1 VVSNPRNDVWVHP
14 AAKSQSRGYNECVV
28 SITADQERQFYDSQ
42 YTQFLRLPDADL
54 ACNRRT
60 IEADLANPAHPV
72 YERRK
77 LYLAILRIL
86 LAEPAAGISVLDYG
100 CGTGDW
106 GLLLAGEG
114 ARVASLDLSEA
125 AIQVVLR
132 RAAASGVEDRVRGF
146 ARDASDLSC
155 FRDAEFD
162 LIYASAAVHHT
173 LKYPNALRELMRVL
187 RPGGK
192 LVLAETFGNNKLL
205 NAARR
210 WRWQW
215 SGQPDEA
222 GEEIILDDRH
232 LDLLRGQLHRL
243 DVIPVN
249 LLAMAKR
256 LFRGRFQNGGVR
268 ATVRALEAMD
278 TVLLRAAPGLRRYC
292 GEVVVV
298 GEK

>member
-1 VVSNPRNDVWVHP
+1 
-14 AAKSQSRGYNECVV
+14 V
-28 SITADQERQFYDSQ
+28 SITADQERRFYDAQ
-42 YTQFLRLPDADL
+42 YARFLSLPDADL
-54 ACNRRT
+54 ACTRRT
-60 IEADLANPAHPV
+60 LEADLSNPARPI

-77 LYLAILRIL
+77 LYRAIMRIL
-86 LAEPAAGISVLDYG
+86 LAECAPGLSVLDYG

-106 GLLLAGEG
+106 GLMLAGEG

-132 RAAASGVEDRVRGF
+132 RAAASGVDSRVRGY

-210 WRWQW
+210 WRWKW

-232 LDLLRGQLHRL
+232 IALLRGEMRR
-243 DVIPVN
+243 VEVVPVN
-249 LLAMAKR
+249 LLAMGKR
-256 LFRGRFQNGGVR
+256 LFRGRFQSRGVR
-268 ATVRALEAMD
+268 AVTAALEATD
-278 TVLLRAAPGLRRYC
+278 TVLLAAVPPLRRYC

>member
-1 VVSNPRNDVWVHP
+1 
-14 AAKSQSRGYNECVV
+14 V
-28 SITADQERQFYDSQ
+28 SITADQEREFYDAQ
-42 YTQFLRLPDADL
+42 YARFLALPDADL
-54 ACNRRT
+54 ACSRRT
-60 IEADLANPAHPV
+60 LEIDLANPAHPI

-77 LYLAILRIL
+77 LYLAVMRIL
-86 LAEPAAGISVLDYG
+86 LAEPAEGLSVLDYG

-106 GLLLAGEG
+106 GLMLAGEG
-114 ARVASLDLSEA
+114 ARVASLDLSAA

-132 RAAASGVEDRVRGF
+132 RAAASGLSDRVRGF

-192 LVLAETFGNNKLL
+192 LVLAETYGNNKLL

-210 WRWQW
+210 WRWKW

-232 LDLLRGQLHRL
+232 IALLRENMRKVEL
-243 DVIPVN
+243 IPVN

-256 LFRGRFQNGGVR
+256 LFRGRFQNPAVR
-268 ATVRALEAMD
+268 VATVSLETLD
-278 TVLLRAAPGLRRYC
+278 SVLLTLFPPLRRYC
-292 GEVVVV
+292 GEVVVI
-298 GEK
+298 GQK

>member
-1 VVSNPRNDVWVHP
+1 
-14 AAKSQSRGYNECVV
+14 V
-28 SITADQERQFYDSQ
+28 SITADQERRFYDAQ
-42 YTQFLRLPDADL
+42 YARFLSLPDADL
-54 ACNRRT
+54 ACSRRT
-60 IEADLANPAHPV
+60 LEADLANPAHPI

-77 LYLAILRIL
+77 LYLAIMRIL
-86 LAEPAAGISVLDYG
+86 LAEREAELSVLDYG

-106 GLLLAGEG
+106 GLMLAGEG
-114 ARVASLDLSEA
+114 ARVAALDLSEA

-132 RAAASGVEDRVRGF
+132 RAAASGVADRVRGF

-162 LIYASAAVHHT
+162 LIYASAAVHNT
-173 LKYPNALRELMRVL
+173 LKYPNALAELMRVL

-192 LVLAETFGNNKLL
+192 LVLAETYGNNRLL

-210 WRWQW
+210 WRWKR

-232 LDLLRGQLHRL
+232 IALLRARMRRV

-256 LFRGRFQNGGVR
+256 LFRGRFQSPVVR
-268 ATVRALEAMD
+268 AATTALEGID
-278 TVLLRAAPGLRRYC
+278 TLLLAALPPLRRYC

>member
-1 VVSNPRNDVWVHP
+1 
-14 AAKSQSRGYNECVV
+14 V
-28 SITADQERQFYDSQ
+28 SITADQERQFYDAQ
-42 YTQFLRLPDADL
+42 YARFLSLPDADL
-54 ACNRRT
+54 ACSRRT
-60 IEADLANPAHPV
+60 LEADLANPAHPI

-77 LYLAILRIL
+77 LYLAIMRIL
-86 LAEPAAGISVLDYG
+86 LAERAPGLSVLDYG

-106 GLLLAGEG
+106 GLMLAGEG
-114 ARVASLDLSEA
+114 ARVASLDLSAA

-132 RAAASGVEDRVRGF
+132 RAAASGVADRVRGF

-155 FRDAEFD
+155 FGDSEFD

-210 WRWQW
+210 WRWKW

-232 LDLLRGQLHRL
+232 IALLRGHMRRV
-243 DVIPVN
+243 DVVPVN
-249 LLAMAKR
+249 LFAMAKR
-256 LFRGRFQNGGVR
+256 LFRGRFQSSAVR
-268 ATVRALEAMD
+268 AVTAALEGID
-278 TVLLRAAPGLRRYC
+278 TMLLAALPPVRRYC

>member
-1 VVSNPRNDVWVHP
+1 MP
-14 AAKSQSRGYNECVV
+14 
-28 SITADQERQFYDSQ
+28 ITADQERQFYDAQ
-42 YTQFLRLPDADL
+42 YARFLSLPDADL
-54 ACNRRT
+54 ACSRRT
-60 IEADLANPAHPV
+60 LEADLANPSHPI

-77 LYLAILRIL
+77 LYLTIMRIL
-86 LAEPAAGISVLDYG
+86 LAEPAAQLSVLDYG

-106 GLLLAGEG
+106 GLMLAGEG
-114 ARVASLDLSEA
+114 ARVASLDLSDA

-132 RAAASGVEDRVRGF
+132 RAAASGVGGRVRGY

-192 LVLAETFGNNKLL
+192 LVLAETYGNNKLL
-205 NAARR
+205 NAVRR
-210 WRWQW
+210 WRWKW

-232 LDLLRGQLHRL
+232 IAVLRGEMRHV

-256 LFRGRFQNGGVR
+256 LFRGRFQNR
-268 ATVRALEAMD
+268 AVRALAGALEGAD
-278 TVLLRAAPGLRRYC
+278 TVLLAAVPPLRRYC

>member
-1 VVSNPRNDVWVHP
+1 
-14 AAKSQSRGYNECVV
+14 V
-28 SITADQERQFYDSQ
+28 SITADEERQFYDAQ
-42 YTQFLRLPDADL
+42 YARFLSLPDSDL
-54 ACNRRT
+54 ACTRRT
-60 IEADLANPAHPV
+60 VEADLANPAHPV

-77 LYLAILRIL
+77 LYLTILRIL
-86 LAEPAAGISVLDYG
+86 LAEPSAGLSVLDYG

-132 RAAASGVEDRVRGF
+132 RAAASGVRDRVRGF

-173 LKYPNALRELMRVL
+173 LKYPNALLELMRVL

-192 LVLAETFGNNKLL
+192 LVLAETYGNNKLL

-210 WRWQW
+210 WRWKW
-215 SGQPDEA
+215 SSQPDEA

-232 LDLLRGQLHRL
+232 IDLLRTHLHHVE
-243 DVIPVN
+243 VIPLN

-256 LFRGRFQNGGVR
+256 LFRGRFERGEVR
-268 ATVRALEAMD
+268 AAVRALEGVD
-278 TVLLRAAPGLRRYC
+278 TVLLRCAPPLRRYC

>member
-1 VVSNPRNDVWVHP
+1 
-14 AAKSQSRGYNECVV
+14 V
-28 SITADQERQFYDSQ
+28 SITADQERQFYDAQ
-42 YTQFLRLPDADL
+42 YSRFLKLPDADL
-54 ACNRRT
+54 ACSRST
-60 IEADLANPAHPV
+60 LEADLANPAHPI

-77 LYLAILRIL
+77 LYLTIMRIL
-86 LAEPAAGISVLDYG
+86 LAERASGLSVLDYG

-106 GLLLAGEG
+106 GLMLAGEG

-132 RAAASGVEDRVRGF
+132 RAAASGVSDRVRGF

-155 FRDAEFD
+155 FGDAEFD
-162 LIYASAAVHHT
+162 LVYGSAAVHHT

-210 WRWQW
+210 WRWKW

-222 GEEIILDDRH
+222 GEEIILDDSH
-232 LDLLRGQLHRL
+232 IELLRGEMRS
-243 DVIPVN
+243 VEIIPVN
-249 LLAMAKR
+249 LLAMGKR
-256 LFRGRFQNGGVR
+256 LFRGRFQNPAVRVMTAMLEGVDS
-268 ATVRALEAMD
+268 ALLAI
-278 TVLLRAAPGLRRYC
+278 APPLRRYC

>member
-1 VVSNPRNDVWVHP
+1 
-14 AAKSQSRGYNECVV
+14 V
-28 SITADQERQFYDSQ
+28 SITADQERAFYDAQ
-42 YTQFLRLPDADL
+42 YSQFLNLPSADL
-54 ACNRRT
+54 VCNRKI

-72 YERRK
+72 YERRR

-86 LAEPAAGISVLDYG
+86 LAEPVAGRSVLDYG

-114 ARVASLDLSEA
+114 AHVASLDLSEA

-132 RAAASGVEDRVRGF
+132 RAEASGVGDRVRGF

-173 LKYPNALRELMRVL
+173 LKYPNALRELLRVL

-205 NAARR
+205 NLARR
-210 WRWQW
+210 MRWKW

-222 GEEIILDDRH
+222 GEEIILGDAH
-232 LDLLRGQLHRL
+232 IALLREHLRRV

-256 LFRGRFQNGGVR
+256 LFRGYFTNPGVR
-268 ATVRALEAMD
+268 GVMALLEASD
-278 TVLLRAAPGLRRYC
+278 RLLVTAVPRLGRYC

-298 GEK
+298 GER

>member
-1 VVSNPRNDVWVHP
+1 
-14 AAKSQSRGYNECVV
+14 V
-28 SITADQERQFYDSQ
+28 SITADQERQFYDAQ
-42 YTQFLRLPDADL
+42 YARFLSLPDADL
-54 ACNRRT
+54 ACTRRT
-60 IEADLANPAHPV
+60 IEADLANPARPV

-77 LYLAILRIL
+77 LYLTILRIL

-132 RAAASGVEDRVRGF
+132 RAAASSVRDNVRGF

-192 LVLAETFGNNKLL
+192 LVLAETFGNNRLL

-232 LDLLRGQLHRL
+232 IDLLRSHLRRV

-256 LFRGRFQNGGVR
+256 LFRGRFQSAGVR
-268 ATVRALEAMD
+268 AAVRTLEEID
-278 TVLLRAAPGLRRYC
+278 SVLLRVAPPLRRYC